1 MTLPFTLYSNRNIN
15 NLFTYKTSAAYNALS
30 KTLRH
35 NVRSP
40 FGKRRDDCS
49 TASFGEVK
57 VSALV
62 QIQKDTGTT
71 ESTHICCRCSEVA
84 HVVSWIRETGMESQM
99 HGLWI
104 RHDRRGFL
112 LFPPPK
118 TRCFWV
124 QVPFSDL
131 LLQTKNDRHSLMQD
145 QEFGLRLL
153 TLEVKLTHVA
163 QLLEGLVDV
172 PHSQTFPS
180 IVGHPPLTFTLGF
193 LLGTQVLILVD
204 IIWIYAVVLGHSGKS
219 ESSARSLQCFPLFLL
234 EWSYYNRKVGGSSPA
249 LWSLYCCCVFDPP

>member
-71 ESTHICCRCSEVA
+71 ESTHIYKSKSQCISHDCSINI
-84 HVVSWIRETGMESQM
+84 HINI
-99 HGLWI
+99 L
-104 RHDRRGFL
+104 
-112 LFPPPK
+112 
-118 TRCFWV
+118 
-124 QVPFSDL
+124 
-131 LLQTKNDRHSLMQD
+131 TK
-145 QEFGLRLL
+145 
-153 TLEVKLTHVA
+153 
-163 QLLEGLVDV
+163 
-172 PHSQTFPS
+172 
-180 IVGHPPLTFTLGF
+180 
-193 LLGTQVLILVD
+193 
-204 IIWIYAVVLGHSGKS
+204 
-219 ESSARSLQCFPLFLL
+219 
-234 EWSYYNRKVGGSSPA
+234 
-249 LWSLYCCCVFDPP
+249 